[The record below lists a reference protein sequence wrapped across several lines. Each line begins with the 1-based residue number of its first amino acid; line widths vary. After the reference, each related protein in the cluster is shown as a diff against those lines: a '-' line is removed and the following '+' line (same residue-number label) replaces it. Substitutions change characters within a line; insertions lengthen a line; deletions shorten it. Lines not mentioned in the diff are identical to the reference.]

1 MKFDLVR
8 SWKDEAYRQSL
19 DAGQLDALPVN
30 PAGELSET
38 DLASVVGG
46 DSPDS
51 ATDAAAAAAAST
63 STTNTSSRHTH
74 SFALLCDITIFST
87 SIHVLA
93 IDHLLGIASVE
104 KQICFNRA

>member
-46 DSPDS
+46 DTPDS
-51 ATDAAAAAAAST
+51 AAAAAAAAAT
-63 STTNTSSRHTH
+63 STTNALSRHTH

-87 SIHVLA
+87 SIHILS

-104 KQICFNRA
+104 RQICFNRA